1 MNKILKI
8 ILILII
14 GWGLYLDIALVFS
27 FDKKYPEEA
36 ELVAVAEVVS
46 SKIQK
51 EKSNCYTVKILNSNL
66 EKTQDTK
73 IIVYTDKSCHLSY
86 GDVIQISGTFSKGAK
101 SRNYKGFSYRDYLK
115 QSKIYG
121 SVYVKN
127 PQVLGHKKGVFEKIF
142 VLKTKLYEV
151 LDNLYKENENAFL
164 KGILLGDSNEL
175 DDEIKENFKSSSM
188 SHVLAISGMHVSYV
202 MLGMQLILDKL
213 VNSRKLKNYMMIGI
227 LGFFVVITGMAP
239 SCLRACIM
247 SVMMLVSQNFYRKNN
262 FYITILFTFLLLLLM
277 NPYHIFS
284 VGMWLSFGGTLGIVL
299 FHKFFKRFIECK
311 FKIKSKFLKSF
322 LGVFLVSFSAQILIL
337 PIMIYCFNTVSF
349 TFFVSNLLIYFL
361 VGPLLALGYMSLILG
376 ALLPPIG
383 KFLAIFEQF
392 LIFIL
397 FKIAEFCSTLP
408 FSKMYVATPDFW
420 QILLYYAG
428 IVGLIYLFQTRKIK
442 FLKFILG
449 TGYKDFGK
457 KYWKKVLICSSV
469 IIFGFQFISLLPRNL
484 RIYFVDVGQRRLRSY
499 SNFPR
504 KKFNHRWRE

>member
-14 GWGLYLDIALVFS
+14 GWGLYLNIALVLS

-36 ELVAVAEVVS
+36 DLVAVVEVVS
-46 SKIQK
+46 GKIEK
-51 EKSNCYTVKILNSNL
+51 EKSNSYTVKILNSNL

-73 IIVYTDKSCHLSY
+73 IIVYTDKSCNLHY

-121 SVYVKN
+121 SVYMKN
-127 PQVLGHKKGVFEKIF
+127 PQVLGHKNGLFEKIF

-151 LDNLYKENENAFL
+151 LDKLYEENENAFL
-164 KGILLGDSNEL
+164 KGILLGDSSSLE
-175 DDEIKENFKSSSM
+175 DDIKENFKNSSM

-202 MLGMQLILDKL
+202 MIGVQLILDKIM
-213 VNSRKLKNYMMIGI
+213 NRRKLKNYIMIGI

-247 SVMMLVSQNFYRKNN
+247 SMMMLLSQNFYRKNN
-262 FYITILFTFLLLLLM
+262 FYVTILFTFLLLILM

-337 PIMIYCFNTVSF
+337 PIMIYCFNTISF

-376 ALLPPIG
+376 VFLPAIG
-383 KFLAIFEQF
+383 KFLTIFEQF
-392 LIFIL
+392 LILIL
-397 FKIAEFCSTLP
+397 FKIAEFCSILP
-408 FSKMYVATPDFW
+408 FSKIQVATPDFW
-420 QILLYYAG
+420 EIVLYYVV
-428 IVGLIYLFQTRKIK
+428 IVGMLCLFQRRKFQCLRFALGNGFRK
-442 FLKFILG
+442 FFVKN
-449 TGYKDFGK
+449 GK
-457 KYWKKVLICSSV
+457 KAVIAMTVFLTCFQLIR
-469 IIFGFQFISLLPRNL
+469 FIPKNL
-484 RIYFVDVGQRRLRSY
+484 RIYFVDVDQRRL
-499 SNFPR
+499 
-504 KKFNHRWRE
+504 